1 MDDND
6 TTQGD
11 SKTVVEKKREF
22 HRARRHPPSRS
33 HYLPPGIQ
41 QIIIDYCGARPPLP
55 FASTLTL
62 FKFDNPSDY
71 KEDDLY
77 MTSLGDKLD
86 GMDATARKERPFDL
100 VLYDWLGFKF
110 WLECHLGERDVAIGE
125 FDWEQVNTAP
135 PL

>member
-55 FASTLTL
+55 FASTLT
-62 FKFDNPSDY
+62 
-71 KEDDLY
+71 
-77 MTSLGDKLD
+77 SLGDKLD